1 MATPRLSEKAGQLN
15 ITIEQGA
22 TFNPVFTWKD
32 ELGNPI
38 DLSGY
43 TGRMHV
49 RSEITDT
56 VTLLEVTTANAYMVL
71 GGAAGTITLNVPASV
86 TAALSFD
93 TAVYDLELESS
104 GGDVTRLLKGSV
116 GLSPEVTR

>member
-1 MATPRLSEKAGQLN
+1 MATPRLSEKAGLLN

-38 DLSGY
+38 DLSGFS
-43 TGRMHV
+43 GRMHI
-49 RSEITDT
+49 RGEIED
-56 VTLLEVTTANAYMVL
+56 VAPLLEITTANTYMVL
-71 GGAAGTITLNVPASV
+71 GGALGTITLNVPASI
-86 TAALSFD
+86 TAALDFD

>member
-1 MATPRLSEKAGQLN
+1 MATPRLSEKAGLLN

-38 DLSGY
+38 DLSGFS
-43 TGRMHV
+43 GRMHI
-49 RSEITDT
+49 RGEIEDAT
-56 VTLLEVTTANAYMVL
+56 TLLEITTANAYMVL
-71 GGAAGTITLNVPASV
+71 GGALGTITLNVPASI
-86 TAALSFD
+86 TAALDFD